1 MDFEGE
7 ILFEVLY
14 DHNEEWKF
22 DSESLVG
29 ISGTG
34 DKVSGDISSHDFENG
49 ALNVGVSYA
58 FYMTVADTLVP
69 NLEGLRSLNLLMYL

>member
-7 ILFEVLY
+7 ILFEILY
-14 DHNEEWKF
+14 DHDEEWKF

-34 DKVSGDISSHDFENG
+34 DKVSGDISSHDFEDTT
-49 ALNVGVSYA
+49 LNVGVGNTLDV
-58 FYMTVADTLVP
+58 TVSHTFVP
-69 NLEGLRSLNLLMYL
+69 NLQRLGANRV

>member
-14 DHNEEWKF
+14 DHDEEWKF

-34 DKVSGDISSHDFENG
+34 DIVSGDISSHDFEDG

-69 NLEGLRSLNLLMYL
+69 NLEGLRSLNLLIYL